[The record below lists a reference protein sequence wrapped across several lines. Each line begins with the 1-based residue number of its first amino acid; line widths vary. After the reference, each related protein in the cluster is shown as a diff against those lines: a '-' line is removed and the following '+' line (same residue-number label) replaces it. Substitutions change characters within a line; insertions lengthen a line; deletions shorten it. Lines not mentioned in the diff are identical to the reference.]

1 MDFMIEKD
9 KPHPPAAPPQQLRQQ
24 QQHPQQ
30 QHHNDGNHKNVRG
43 PIFISIGTV
52 EQLQVFLTHN
62 PKIPRQHILV
72 DNYQH
77 TVYKETMGFS
87 RVNDNN
93 IATIGPQLLAGR
105 RPILSKLLVPLVR
118 TLGLGTLLDYVQTV
132 PVLAPLPTGTK
143 MDWTNLPESGLRNG
157 GTIVVQGQRRQRRR
171 RRDEST
177 REGEEEDDDDD
188 DDDADDT
195 VLYRWNDQIP
205 GDVPTPQDVYDIAV
219 AASVVD
225 TI

>member
-1 MDFMIEKD
+1 MDFMIEQD
-9 KPHPPAAPPQQLRQQ
+9 QHPPAVPQQQRQLRQQ

-52 EQLQVFLTHN
+52 EQLQIFLTHN

-87 RVNDNN
+87 RVDDED
-93 IATIGPQLLAGR
+93 IATIGQQLLAGR
-105 RPILSKLLVPLVR
+105 PLLSKLLVPLVR

-143 MDWTNLPESGLRNG
+143 MDWTQFPESGLRNG
-157 GTIVVQGQRRQRRR
+157 GTIVVQGRQRR

-177 REGEEEDDDDD
+177 REGEEDDDDD
-188 DDDADDT
+188 DDP
-195 VLYRWNDQIP
+195 VLYRWNDRIP
-205 GDVPTPQDVYDIAV
+205 GDVPTPQEVYDIAV
-219 AASVVD
+219 AASVVE
-225 TI
+225 TT

>member
-1 MDFMIEKD
+1 MIEKD
-9 KPHPPAAPPQQLRQQ
+9 QHQLRQQ
-24 QQHPQQ
+24 QQQPQQ
-30 QHHNDGNHKNVRG
+30 QYHSDGNHQNVRG

-77 TVYKETMGFS
+77 TVYKDTMGFS
-87 RVNDNN
+87 RVNDAD
-93 IATIGPQLLAGR
+93 IATIGQQLAGR
-105 RPILSKLLVPLVR
+105 SPLLSKLLVPLVR

-132 PVLAPLPTGTK
+132 PVLAPIPTGTK
-143 MDWTNLPESGLRNG
+143 MEWTQFPESGLRNG
-157 GTIVVQGQRRQRRR
+157 GTIVVQGQRRRRRR

-177 REGEEEDDDDD
+177 REGEEDNDDDDD
-188 DDDADDT
+188 DDDT

-205 GDVPTPQDVYDIAV
+205 GDVPTPQEVYDIAV
-219 AASVVD
+219 AASVVE
-225 TI
+225 TV